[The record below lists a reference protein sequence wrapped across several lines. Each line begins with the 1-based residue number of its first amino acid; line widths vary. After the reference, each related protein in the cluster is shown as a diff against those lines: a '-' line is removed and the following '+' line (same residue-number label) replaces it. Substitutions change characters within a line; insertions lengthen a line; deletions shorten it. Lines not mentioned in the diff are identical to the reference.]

1 MARKPSKPTK
11 ETKQMTA
18 EPSAGAAFQIVKGWH
33 DIDWHAA
40 HRNVRRLQAR
50 IVKATQEGKWGKV
63 KALQRLLTHSFSGKA
78 LAVKRVTENQG
89 KNTPGVDKVT
99 WDTPEK
105 KAQAIRELRQRGYH
119 PLPLRRVYIP
129 KRNGKMRPLSIPCM
143 RCRAMQALY
152 LLALDPVAE
161 TTADPN
167 SYGFRSER
175 GTADALVQC
184 YNVYGNRYSAQYAL
198 EGDIKSCFDKISH
211 EWLLAHIPMEQGI
224 LRKWL
229 KAGFIDKNVLH
240 PTEEGTPQ
248 GGICSPVIANM
259 TLDGLEKLLKK
270 HFSRTGQKVNM
281 VRYADDFV
289 ISGASKRLLE
299 EEVKPLVEHFLKE
312 RGLELSQEKTLITHI
327 EEGFDFLGQNVRK
340 YEGKFLIKPAQKNVK
355 AFLQKVRATIKAHK
369 QISAGDLIDI
379 LNPMIR
385 GWATYHRHQVS
396 KQTFNKVDQAIFWA
410 LWQWAR
416 RRHPNK
422 PKQWVRKKYF
432 QSLQDRNWVFTGHI
446 TDKEGSVQQRWL
458 FSAAYM
464 PIKRHTKIKA
474 EANPYDPA
482 WETYFEERL
491 GVKMANTLL
500 GRRKI
505 LLLWKQ
511 QDGFCPVC
519 QQKITKATGWT
530 NHHIVGKSKGGKD
543 GVENCV
549 LLHPNCHQQVH
560 SQKIEVVKPR
570 PVRGVRKA

>member
-1 MARKPSKPTK
+1 
-11 ETKQMTA
+11 
-18 EPSAGAAFQIVKGWH
+18 
-33 DIDWHAA
+33 
-40 HRNVRRLQAR
+40 
-50 IVKATQEGKWGKV
+50 
-63 KALQRLLTHSFSGKA
+63 
-78 LAVKRVTENQG
+78 
-89 KNTPGVDKVT
+89 
-99 WDTPEK
+99 
-105 KAQAIRELRQRGYH
+105 
-119 PLPLRRVYIP
+119 
-129 KRNGKMRPLSIPCM
+129 
-143 RCRAMQALY
+143 MQALY

-175 GTADALVQC
+175 STADALVQC
-184 YNVYGNRYSAQYAL
+184 YNIYGNRYSAQYAL

-259 TLDGLEKLLKK
+259 TLDGLEKLLQK

-289 ISGASKRLLE
+289 ISGASKQLLE

-312 RGLELSQEKTLITHI
+312 RGLELSQEKTLITPI

-340 YEGKFLIKPAQKNVK
+340 YEGKFLIKPAPKNVK
-355 AFLQKVRATIKAHK
+355 AFLQKVRGTIKAHK
-369 QISAGDLIDI
+369 QLPAGDLIDI

-396 KQTFNKVDQAIFWA
+396 KQTFTKVDQAIFWA

-422 PKQWVRKKYF
+422 PKKWVREKYF
-432 QSLQDRNWVFTGHI
+432 QSLNDRNWVFTGYI
-446 TDKEGSVQQRWL
+446 TDTEGSVQQRWL

-505 LLLWKQ
+505 LSLWKQ

-560 SQKIEVVKPR
+560 SQKVEVVKPR

>member
-1 MARKPSKPTK
+1 
-11 ETKQMTA
+11 MTA
-18 EPSAGAAFQIVKGWH
+18 DGSAGAASQIVKGWH
-33 DIDWHAA
+33 DIDWHAVQS
-40 HRNVRRLQAR
+40 NVRRLQAR
-50 IVKATQEGKWGKV
+50 IAKATQQGKWGKV

-78 LAVKRVTENQG
+78 LAVTRVTENQG
-89 KNTPGVDKVT
+89 KHTPGVDKDI

-105 KAQAIRELRQRGYH
+105 KAKAIRELRQRGYH

-129 KRNGKMRPLSIPCM
+129 KHNGKMRPLSIPCM

-175 GTADALVQC
+175 STADALVQC
-184 YNVYGNRYSAQYAL
+184 YNIYGNRSSAHYAL

-211 EWLLAHIPMEQGI
+211 EWLLAHVPMEQGI

-229 KAGFIDKNVLH
+229 KAGFIDENVFH

-259 TLDGLEKLLKK
+259 TLDGLEKLLHK
-270 HFSRTGQKVNM
+270 HFSRPGQKVNM
-281 VRYADDFV
+281 VRYADDFI
-289 ISGASKRLLE
+289 ISGASQRLLE

-312 RGLELSQEKTLITHI
+312 RGLELSQEKTLVTHI

-340 YEGKFLIKPAQKNVK
+340 YDGKFLIKPARKNVK

-369 QISAGDLIDI
+369 QIPAGDLIGI

-396 KQTFNKVDQAIFWA
+396 KQTFTKVDQAIFRA

-422 PKQWVRKKYF
+422 PKHWVREKYF
-432 QSLQDRNWVFTGHI
+432 QSMNDRNWVFTGYV
-446 TDKEGSVQQRWL
+446 TDKEGSVQRCWL
-458 FSAAYM
+458 FSAALM
-464 PIKRHTKIKA
+464 PIKRHIKIRA

-482 WETYFEERL
+482 WRVYFEERL

-500 GRRKI
+500 GKRKL
-505 LLLWKQ
+505 LLLWRQ
-511 QDGFCPVC
+511 QNGFCPVC
-519 QQKITKATGWT
+519 YHKITDRTGWVI
-530 NHHIVGKSKGGKD
+530 HHIGKKARGGKD
-543 GVENCV
+543 GEEKDV
-549 LLHPNCHQQVH
+549 LLHPNCHQHVH
-560 SQKIEVVKPR
+560 CHMVEEVKPR
-570 PVRGVRKA
+570 PARGVRKA

>member
-1 MARKPSKPTK
+1 
-11 ETKQMTA
+11 MTA
-18 EPSAGAAFQIVKGWH
+18 EPPAGAASQIVKGWH
-33 DIDWHAA
+33 DIDWHAV
-40 HRNVRRLQAR
+40 HCNVRRLQAR

-78 LAVKRVTENQG
+78 LAVRRVTENQG

-129 KRNGKMRPLSIPCM
+129 KSNGKMRPLSIPCM

-175 GTADALVQC
+175 STADALVQC
-184 YNVYGNRYSAQYAL
+184 YNIYGNRYSAQYAL

-211 EWLLAHIPMEQGI
+211 EWLLAHIPMEKGI

-259 TLDGLEKLLKK
+259 TLDGLEKLLRR

-289 ISGASKRLLE
+289 ISGASKELLE

-340 YEGKFLIKPAQKNVK
+340 YEGKFLIKPARKNVK

-369 QISAGDLIDI
+369 QLPAGDLIAI

-396 KQTFNKVDQAIFWA
+396 KQTFTKVDQAIFWA

-416 RRHPNK
+416 RRHPHK
-422 PKQWVRKKYF
+422 PKQWVREKYF
-432 QSLQDRNWVFTGHI
+432 QSMQDRNWVFTGHI
-446 TDKEGSVQQRWL
+446 TDTEGSVQQRWL
-458 FSAAYM
+458 FSAAQM

-511 QDGFCPVC
+511 QEGFCPVC

-560 SQKIEVVKPR
+560 SQRAEVVKPR
-570 PVRGVRKA
+570 PARDVRKA